1 MYVKI
6 KDFILS
12 KRGAAVGV
20 AAALVTTLVVGSFH
34 YDEFLAGDKDAA
46 TPDVDA
52 AEVEVVDTEA
62 PVLTLNDNIIYT
74 SDVTTV
80 DGSVIASYQ
89 DESPVEFTIDKYV
102 KISDPTE
109 VNDETKQGFVAQL
122 SQATDQALIDEL
134 AAVETSTA
142 ADIAPHEVAPA
153 VDATTTDAT
162 TDATGTEAA
171 AEATGEATAADATA
185 EASGEEAATPEMT
198 PANEG
203 IYTAVLTATDA
214 NGNFSARPILV
225 VYDVTAPVIAH
236 DTSDEKRVVE
246 DIAATPEVT
255 VGESQITDTV
265 DGIIA
270 PDRATVDV
278 AEKVEDAESENTD
291 SKKSA
296 EDVGIHVFTVNITV
310 ADRAGNTAVLTYD
323 LSLYDQ
329 STYSSAS
336 ASGNASSGGSSGSS
350 GSNKSS
356 SSGSNVNKS
365 SGSNAGEIGTATAG
379 ESSCDAPPA
388 AEPANIYKYC
398 PTSINGTVLYCS
410 NEATPGQVK
419 DGIYIGGSRVLT
431 TSSGSWDSVQVC
443 DPTVIQGDF
452 YYQGS
457 NYCYLMA
464 YLGCATYDCTAN
476 EVGLAVSNNLWSWT
490 KVGRAI
496 GAAHDG
502 FWGVGQPSLISYN
515 GNIILFYTSGTA
527 SCTTTYARQ
536 LLSTNL
542 DSILLSDAAR
552 ITVPGDFVSNADF
565 AFSGNTL
572 YMTCDTHPFPSGTLN
587 FISGVQSVYS
597 GTWDGTLS
605 GLSSIGW
612 SKVAAIGGETT
623 GHKRNHNGCF
633 VRDGYG
639 GLSSREIYV
648 SVADE
653 VGNWSAN
660 LYTYRFMRVAF

>member
-1 MYVKI
+1 
-6 KDFILS
+6 
-12 KRGAAVGV
+12 
-20 AAALVTTLVVGSFH
+20 
-34 YDEFLAGDKDAA
+34 
-46 TPDVDA
+46 
-52 AEVEVVDTEA
+52 
-62 PVLTLNDNIIYT
+62 
-74 SDVTTV
+74 
-80 DGSVIASYQ
+80 
-89 DESPVEFTIDKYV
+89 
-102 KISDPTE
+102 
-109 VNDETKQGFVAQL
+109 
-122 SQATDQALIDEL
+122 
-134 AAVETSTA
+134 
-142 ADIAPHEVAPA
+142 VAPA
-153 VDATTTDAT
+153 VDAA
-162 TDATGTEAA
+162 TDATGTA
-171 AEATGEATAADATA
+171 AADATA
-185 EASGEEAATPEMT
+185 EASGEEAATAEASSEEAATPEMT

-246 DIAATPEVT
+246 DINATPEVT

-278 AEKVEDAESENTD
+278 AEKVEDAEGENTD
-291 SKKSA
+291 SNAKSA
-296 EDVGIHVFTVNITV
+296 EELGIHVFTVNITV

-356 SSGSNVNKS
+356 SSGSNVNKT

-572 YMTCDTHPFPSGTLN
+572 YMTCDTHPFPSGSLN

-639 GLSSREIYV
+639 GLSSRAIYV

>member
-34 YDEFLAGDKDAA
+34 YDEFLAGGKDAA

-80 DGSVIASYQ
+80 DGSVIASYE
-89 DESPVEFTIDKYV
+89 DESPVELTIDKYV

-109 VNDETKQGFVAQL
+109 VNDETKQGFASQL

-134 AAVETSTA
+134 AAVETTTA
-142 ADIAPHEVAPA
+142 AEIAPHEVAP
-153 VDATTTDAT
+153 
-162 TDATGTEAA
+162 
-171 AEATGEATAADATA
+171 AADATA
-185 EASGEEAATPEMT
+185 EASGEEAATAEASSEEAATPEMT

-246 DIAATPEVT
+246 DINATPEVT

-278 AEKVEDAESENTD
+278 AEKVEDAESENT
-291 SKKSA
+291 KSA

-572 YMTCDTHPFPSGTLN
+572 YMTCDTHPFPSGSLN